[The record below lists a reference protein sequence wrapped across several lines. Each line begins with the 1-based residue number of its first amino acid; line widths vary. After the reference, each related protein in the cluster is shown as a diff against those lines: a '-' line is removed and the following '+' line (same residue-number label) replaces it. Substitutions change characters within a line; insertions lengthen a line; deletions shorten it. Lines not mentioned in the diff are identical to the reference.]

1 MTISIKGTLKFT
13 AIVCAACMAATLPLA
28 SSGLWPPF
36 AGGLLCGAG
45 ASVAGFTVVYR
56 FTERAVAASRVGV
69 AFTGLGL
76 RLVIYFVVMA
86 AVTAL
91 FGMWSG
97 IGAAAGCLVCPAAII
112 VQVVAL
118 PKLRK
123 LRGVAPYEEDRRYVY
138 EPHLRDADGAL
149 RYVFIR
155 GSYRERASGGR
166 VYVTHR
172 RFRKLAAV
180 RGAQDG
186 KARRS

>member
-1 MTISIKGTLKFT
+1 
-13 AIVCAACMAATLPLA
+13 MAATLPLV
-28 SSGLWPPF
+28 SSGLWPLF

-45 ASVAGFTVVYR
+45 ASAAGFVVVYR
-56 FTERAVAASRVGV
+56 CTERALAARRVGV

-76 RLVIYFVVMA
+76 RLVIYLVVMA
-86 AVTAL
+86 AATAL

-118 PKLRK
+118 PKLRT
-123 LRGVAPYEEDRRYVY
+123 LRGRAPDDDELQYVY
-138 EPHLRDADGAL
+138 EPHIRDADGAL
-149 RYVFIR
+149 RYVFVR
-155 GSYRERASGGR
+155 GSSRERASKGR

-172 RFRKLAAV
+172 RFRKLAAI
-180 RGAQDG
+180 RRAQDG